1 MKSPSSPGSVLIVD
15 DEQDIVRPLAF
26 RLEVEGFQVASEPD
40 GQLGYDRAV
49 TDMPDIILLDVMMP
63 GIDGVTLCRMLKE
76 EKSTQR
82 IPIIMVTAKSRMG
95 DVEAAFTAHA
105 DDYVSKPYEWAQLH
119 LKILKLLGQAS

>member
-1 MKSPSSPGSVLIVD
+1 MKAPSSPGSVLIVD

-26 RLEVEGFQVASEPD
+26 RLEVEGFRVTLEPN

-49 TDMPDIILLDVMMP
+49 AEAPDIILLDVMMP

-76 EKSTQR
+76 QESTRR

-95 DVEAAFTAHA
+95 DVEAAFNAQA
-105 DDYVSKPYEWAQLH
+105 DDYVSKPFEWTELRH
-119 LKILKLLGQAS
+119 KILKLLG